1 MSLLCVYVCD
11 VSVFSF
17 SMDLAQYSHVF
28 FFVLCFLFIKMEEK
42 IEKWVRKTLRRF
54 VFLTNLKDSVFG
66 N

>member
-11 VSVFSF
+11 VSVLSF

-42 IEKWVRKTLRRF
+42 NREVGSKNLGQPR
-54 VFLTNLKDSVFG
+54 FLTNFKDSVFG